1 MVLSKRPWCKGH
13 TNFNQ
18 KTDVA
23 DFKKKRILIQRLHKH
38 KLK

>member
-23 DFKKKRILIQRLHKH
+23 NFKKKKDFNSKIAQT
-38 KLK
+38 